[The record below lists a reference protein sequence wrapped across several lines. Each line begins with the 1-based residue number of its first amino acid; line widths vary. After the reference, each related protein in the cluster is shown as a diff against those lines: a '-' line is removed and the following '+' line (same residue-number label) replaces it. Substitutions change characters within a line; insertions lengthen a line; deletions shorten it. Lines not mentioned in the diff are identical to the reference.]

1 MSKLVDRIEQLRTLD
16 AGRKAADEAAYGA
29 IVAAEARGLAW
40 DVDKAAGVLQRLGL
54 DVAKLESDAA
64 IVRRADGL
72 RAEVAT
78 AKAARDAA
86 VAEQQSLE
94 VEEKAVQARAQAIAG
109 RRQELRSIS
118 TGFIH
123 LKSEVDRYF
132 AANEKLLATVDGIA
146 EGGGK

>member
-1 MSKLVDRIEQLRTLD
+1 MSKLIDRIEQLKTLD
-16 AGRKAADEAAYGA
+16 AGRKAADEAAYAA
-29 IVAAEARGLAW
+29 IVAAEARGKAW
-40 DVDKAAGVLQRLGL
+40 DVDKAAAVLQRLGL
-54 DVAKLESDAA
+54 DVAKLEADAA

-72 RAEVAT
+72 AAEVAT

-118 TGFIH
+118 SAWVGI
-123 LKSEVDRYF
+123 KAESDRFF